1 MSESRTQ
8 AFGELAAELLRNR
21 LAFRFQ
27 ARGRSMFP
35 VIQDGEILHVQPA
48 SSRLKVGDIVLF
60 REGAKF
66 KAHRIIRKQ
75 KDHFITRGDAGIKAD
90 AAIQK
95 GQIVGKITAKECAQT
110 GAIVRLG
117 GRRARMKFF
126 AAEARRQAR
135 KYLSRPRGVAGA
147 ALLLCFLSLAVPFA
161 HSQVALD
168 VVAPFTLTSVANAA
182 GGTTV
187 YTGTITGGAA
197 NAYVGVVFT
206 IAGFTTAA
214 DNGTFTCT
222 ASTATTLTLNN
233 AAGVAQTHAA
243 TATSLA
249 TSSLAQSVTQAANT
263 VTVAHNTITAS
274 NLLMVVGISTNISAQ
289 STLTLT
295 GAIAAGANTVYTG
308 TINGGGSNAYVGFTF
323 TVAGFTGG
331 GTPDNGTFICTA
343 STPTTLTLA
352 NAVGVT
358 RAHAATATAAT
369 FQSVTGVTYNGV
381 ALTSAGSHNDP
392 TNVRRV
398 ELWYLIAPATGNNNV
413 VVTENLVA
421 GGSVPTVVGATTF
434 SGADQTSP
442 IRTFASNDGN
452 SDSANVTVT
461 SSANDMVI
469 DTVAVDG
476 THTVASGTGTQVQQW
491 ALATG
496 ATAADVYGFGSTH
509 GGAASVPMSEVLNSA
524 TIWSDAAVSIQ
535 PLQTDL
541 SVSVSGTSALFPANL
556 VYTVTVTNNG
566 PTAIPSSGSV
576 PGTTVT
582 LTDTLAA
589 GLTLVSA
596 TPTQGSCSGTTT
608 ITCNLVTNAAGIG
621 IGSSV
626 TITITVT
633 PGAPGGYPNTASVT
647 SSMPDLVNANNSATG
662 VAYSSFAACATTA
675 PAPGGVLTGTIN
687 TYYPGTATANAGS
700 TSITLGAATGA
711 ATAIASGDLVLIIQ
725 MQDAAINFTNTSA
738 YGDGLSGSGS
748 TSLNNAGAYE
758 YATATSAVPAGG
770 GTLTVTAAGPGGG
783 LLFTYTSAA
792 ASAAQGARTFQVV
805 RVPNYTTATLGAAL
819 TASAWNGSTGGILA
833 LNLSGL
839 LTLNG
844 ATVHADGLGFRG
856 GAGLDLV
863 GSLVNLTQ
871 VANHVGATTVYTGT
885 ITGGAANALA
895 GTTFIVAGFTN
906 ALNNG
911 TFVATAS
918 TATTLTLANA
928 NGVAVTQAGT
938 ASISPGATNGDFL
951 FPSPNSYVTPGPN
964 ARIGAD
970 GSKAEGIAGTP
981 HWLISAGAPASSAQT
996 YAEGYPIGSM
1006 GRGAPGNAGGGG
1018 TDGDPVNTAAPGGND
1033 QNAGGGGGAN
1043 GGTGGQ
1049 GGDTWNSNLTT
1060 GGFGGA
1066 AFPADINRVVLGGGG
1081 GSGSSNN
1088 NNNVLS
1094 SSGAAGGGII
1104 MIRAGSLTGTATITA
1119 NGAAAYNNTPND
1131 AAGGG
1136 GGGGS
1141 IIVLTG
1147 NGGEGGL
1154 TLQAQGGRGGDAWDT
1169 QPYSNANRHGPGGG
1183 GGGGV
1188 VLTSSVTGTPT
1199 ISVTGGASG
1208 VTLTGPSVSYG
1219 ATPGTAGV
1227 SATNLTLSS
1236 SPGQHSAA
1244 ICTDMAITK
1253 TGAPQPVLQ
1262 NATLTYTVKVTN
1274 NGPQTATGVVITDTL
1289 PSQVTYVSA
1298 IATGTGSCSQSGGV
1312 VTCNYATMVN
1322 GDIETIIIKVTA
1334 TTPSLALNTAIVNS
1348 ATPDPVLSNN
1358 TATFTSTI
1366 EFPNA
1371 VRINS
1376 FDAGKNG
1383 SVVLV
1388 TWKSGGEFHN
1398 LGFNVYREV
1407 AGAKVQINPS
1417 LIAGSALLMNE
1428 VQQRHGAKSYAW
1440 IDRAPASG
1448 AQYWLEDVDLN
1459 GARTMH
1465 GPIAVSAGPPSPQAI
1480 ARVSS
1485 GNSAAL
1491 TVASTVALGSGTRI
1505 RETVAAPRPNAT
1517 TLNTG
1522 FQFAAGPAV
1531 KIYVDHEGWYH
1542 ITQPQLVAAGLDP
1555 TANANTLHL
1564 YAEGVE
1570 QPIQIT
1576 GASTSFGPQAAIE
1589 FYGTAIDTPYS
1600 GQRAYWL
1607 VSGGGPGLR
1616 ISAAPPAGSSGP
1628 QPQSFIQ
1635 TVELRDRTT
1644 YFAAL
1649 LRDNTDNFF
1658 GPLISPTP
1666 ETQTLNL
1673 VNLAP
1678 GQSSITVALQGVTQ
1692 SQQHD
1697 VTVTL
1702 NGTTLGNVTFTGQ
1715 QEGRAAFVIPA
1726 GTLVSG
1732 LNTITMTSQLG
1743 ASDLSLVDYIDVSVP
1758 HAFTA
1763 ASDVLKF
1770 TAAAGNTVAIG
1781 GFLNPPTRLVDITNP
1796 LQPLTVT
1803 FTTSTQSS
1811 GYALQATVPWTSS
1824 GTHSLLALADD
1835 ALAAPVAFAP
1845 HAPSNLHSPQPG
1857 AQVVMLTA
1865 PQFKPQLAPLA
1876 ALRQAQGRSV
1886 AIVSVDDVYDEF
1898 NFGERSP
1905 YAIRTFLQTAT
1916 TAWKTSPHF
1925 LLLAGDAS
1933 VDPRNYLGFGFF
1945 DFVPTK
1951 IVITAELKTAS
1962 DDWFSDFNNTGFAT
1976 MATGRLPAR
1985 TTADAQSLV
1994 SKILAYSNA
2003 PPASWTNDTM
2013 LVADINDPGTNFTQA
2028 AQAVQKF
2035 LPQTMNVS
2043 DVFASTLGPAT
2054 AHQQLIAGINSGQ
2067 LLVNYNGHGSV
2078 EIWGSGLFDDTA
2090 AAALVNGN
2098 KLPLV
2103 VAMNCLN
2110 GFFHDVYTQS
2120 LAEAL
2125 MLAPNGGAVSVWA
2138 SSGLT
2143 APGPQFQM
2151 DQTLVKTLFSQPSTT
2166 LGDAVLLAKQ
2176 NIADPDVRKTFIL
2189 FGDPLLRLK
2198 LPNAAIAVGNSRS
2211 NLRMKSPGGK

>member
-1 MSESRTQ
+1 MNESRSQ
-8 AFGELAAELLRNR
+8 VFGKLAEELLENS

-27 ARGRSMFP
+27 AHGRSMFP
-35 VIQDGEILHVQPA
+35 VIQDGEILHVRCA
-48 SSRLKVGDIVLF
+48 TRLKIGDIVLF
-60 REGAKF
+60 RQNEKF
-66 KAHRIIRKQ
+66 KAHRIISKQ
-75 KDHFITRGDAGIKAD
+75 KDHFITRGDAGINAD

-95 GQIVGKITAKECAQT
+95 GQIVGKITAKECAQS
-110 GAIVRLG
+110 GATVRLDG
-117 GRRARMKFF
+117 MRARMKFF

-135 KYLSRPRGVAGA
+135 KYLSRLRHFAGA
-147 ALLLCFLSLAVPFA
+147 ALLLCFLLSLAVPSA
-161 HSQVALD
+161 SSQVALD
-168 VVAPFTLTSVANAA
+168 APGPFALTSVANAA
-182 GGTTV
+182 AGTTV

-206 IAGFTTAA
+206 IAGFGNAA
-214 DNGTFTCT
+214 NNGTFTCT
-222 ASTATTLTLNN
+222 ASTATTITLTN
-233 AAGVAQTHAA
+233 AAGVAQTQAA
-243 TATSLA
+243 TATPLP
-249 TSSLAQSVTQAANT
+249 TSSITRVVTRAANT
-263 VTVAHNTITAS
+263 VTLAHNTFTGS
-274 NLLMVVGISTNISAQ
+274 NLVLVVGVSMNISAK
-289 STLTLT
+289 
-295 GAIAAGANTVYTG
+295 INTV
-308 TINGGGSNAYVGFTF
+308 VG
-323 TVAGFTGG
+323 
-331 GTPDNGTFICTA
+331 
-343 STPTTLTLA
+343 
-352 NAVGVT
+352 
-358 RAHAATATAAT
+358 
-369 FQSVTGVTYNGV
+369 GVTYNGV
-381 ALTSAGSHNDP
+381 ALTSAGAHNDS

-398 ELWYLIAPATGNNNV
+398 EMWYLINPPTGNNNV
-413 VVTENLVA
+413 VVTVNVGA
-421 GGSVPTVVGATTF
+421 GGNPNIGTVVGATTYT
-434 SGADQTSP
+434 GADQTTP

-452 SDSANVTVT
+452 SDAASVNVP
-461 SSANDMVI
+461 SGANDMVM
-469 DTVAVDG
+469 DTVAITG
-476 THTVASGTGTQVQQW
+476 TLTVTSASGTQVQQW
-491 ALATG
+491 AATSGG
-496 ATAADVYGFGSTH
+496 AGTDVYGYSSTH
-509 GGAASVPMSEVLNSA
+509 TGAASVPMSEVVSGA
-524 TIWSDAAVSIQ
+524 GRWSDGAVSIQ

-541 SVSVSGTSALFPANL
+541 AVTVSGTSALFPTNL
-556 VYTVTVTNNG
+556 SYTITVKNNG
-566 PTAIPSSGSV
+566 PTAIPSAGSV

-582 LTDTLAA
+582 LTDTLAG
-589 GLTLVSA
+589 GLTLVSS
-596 TPTQGSCSGTTT
+596 TPTQGTCSGTTT
-608 ITCNLVTNAAGIG
+608 ITCNLVTNAAGIAVG
-621 IGSSV
+621 ASV
-626 TITITVT
+626 TITVVVT

-647 SSMPDLVNANNSATG
+647 SSTPDLVNANNSATG
-662 VAYSSFAACATTA
+662 VAYSAFAACATSTVT
-675 PAPGGVLTGTIN
+675 PGGTLTGTIN
-687 TYYPGTATANAGS
+687 TYHPGTATANAGA
-700 TSITLGAATGA
+700 TSITLGTATGA

-725 MQDAAINFTNTSA
+725 MQDAAINSFNSSS
-738 YGDGLSGSGS
+738 YGDGVSGSGS
-748 TSLNNAGAYE
+748 TALNNAGGYE
-758 YATATSAVPAGG
+758 YATATSAVPLGG

-783 LLFTYTSAA
+783 LLYTYTSAA
-792 ASAAQGARTFQVV
+792 ASVTQGARTFQVV
-805 RVPNYTTATLGAAL
+805 RVPNYSTATIGAAL

-833 LNLSGL
+833 LNVSGA
-839 LTLNG
+839 LTLGG
-844 ATVHADGLGFRG
+844 ATVNLNGLGFRG
-856 GAGLDLV
+856 GAALQLQ
-863 GSLVNLTQ
+863 GSVAPLTS
-871 VANHVGATTVYTGT
+871 VANAAGGNTVYTGT
-885 ITGGAANALA
+885 VTGGAANALA

-906 ALNNG
+906 AANNG

-928 NGVAVTQAGT
+928 AGVAETHAAT
-938 ASISPGATNGDFL
+938 ASMSPGATTSDYL
-951 FPSPNSYVTPGPN
+951 FPSPNSYAGA

-981 HWLISAGAPASSAQT
+981 HWVESAATFLNTNQA
-996 YAEGYPIGSM
+996 YAEGYPNGSM
-1006 GRGAPGNAGGGG
+1006 ARGAPGNAGGGG
-1018 TDGDPVNTAAPGGND
+1018 TDGDPALTAAPGGND
-1033 QNAGGGGGAN
+1033 QNSGGGGGAN
-1043 GGTGGQ
+1043 GGSGGQ
-1049 GGDTWNSNLTT
+1049 GGNTWNSDLSV
-1060 GGFGGA
+1060 GGSGGT
-1066 AFPADINRVVLGGGG
+1066 AFPANINRVVLGGGG
-1081 GSGSSNN
+1081 GAGSSNN
-1088 NNNVLS
+1088 NNSTQS
-1094 SSGAAGGGII
+1094 SSGSAGGGIV
-1104 MIRAGSLTGTATITA
+1104 MIRAGSLTGTATVTA
-1119 NGAAAYNNTPND
+1119 NGAAAFNTTPND
-1131 AAGGG
+1131 GGG
-1136 GGGGS
+1136 GGGAGGS
-1141 IIVLTG
+1141 IVILSG
-1147 NGGEGGL
+1147 GGGEIGL
-1154 TLQAQGGRGGDAWDT
+1154 TVSATGGRGGDAWDAGA
-1169 QPYSNANRHGPGGG
+1169 NALGNRHGPGGG

-1188 VLTSSVTGTPT
+1188 VLLSGAPASLT
-1199 ISVTGGASG
+1199 VTGGANG
-1208 VTLTGPSVSYG
+1208 VTLNTATMPYG
-1219 ATPGTAGV
+1219 ATAGAAGI
-1227 SATNLTLSS
+1227 SATNISLSS
-1236 SPGQHSAA
+1236 SPGPHSAA

-1262 NATLTYTVKVTN
+1262 NAILTYAVKVTN
-1274 NGPQTATGVVITDTL
+1274 NGPQTATGVVIVDTL
-1289 PSQVTYVSA
+1289 PSQVTFVSA
-1298 IATGTGSCSQSGGV
+1298 TATGIGSCSQAAGV

-1322 GDIETIIIKVTA
+1322 GDVETITIKVTA
-1334 TTPSLALNTAIVNS
+1334 ATPSLALNTAVVNS
-1348 ATPDPVLSNN
+1348 ATPDPALANN

-1376 FDAGKNG
+1376 FDAGQNG
-1383 SVVLV
+1383 SAVLV

-1398 LGFNVYREV
+1398 LGFNVYREL
-1407 AGAKVQINPS
+1407 AGARVQLNPS

-1440 IDRAPASG
+1440 IDRSPVAG

-1459 GARTMH
+1459 GARSMH
-1465 GPIAVSAGPPSPQAI
+1465 GPIAVSSGPASPQAF
-1480 ARVSS
+1480 ARVAI

-1491 TVASTVALGSGTRI
+1491 TMASTVSLGSNTRV
-1505 RETVAAPRPNAT
+1505 REAVAAPRPNAT

-1522 FQFAAGPAV
+1522 FQLAAGPAV
-1531 KIYVDHEGWYH
+1531 KVYVDHEGWYH
-1542 ITQPQLVAAGLDP
+1542 ITQPQLVAAGLNP
-1555 TANANTLHL
+1555 AVNPNTLHL

-1576 GASTSFGPQAAIE
+1576 GASTSFGPQADIE

-1607 VSGGGPGLR
+1607 VSGAGPGLR

-1635 TVELRDRTT
+1635 TVELKDRTT

-1673 VNLAP
+1673 DNIAP

-1702 NGTTLGNVTFTGQ
+1702 NGTTLGNVIFTGQ

-1726 GTLVSG
+1726 ATLINGANS
-1732 LNTITMTSQLG
+1732 ITMTSQLG
-1743 ASDLSLVDYIDVSVP
+1743 SRDISLVDYINVSSP

-1763 ASDVLKF
+1763 ALDLLKF
-1770 TAAAGNTVAIG
+1770 TATPGNTVTVG
-1781 GFLNPPTRLVDITNP
+1781 GFLKPPTRLIDITNP
-1796 LQPLTVT
+1796 LQPLTVA

-1835 ALAAPVAFAP
+1835 ALAVPVAFAS
-1845 HAPSNLHSPQPG
+1845 HSPSNLHNPQPG

-1865 PQFKPQLAPLA
+1865 PQFKPQIAPLA
-1876 ALRQAQGRSV
+1876 ALRRSQGKSV
-1886 AIVSVDDVYDEF
+1886 AIVTVDDVYDEF

-1925 LLLAGDAS
+1925 LLLMGDAS

-1945 DFVPTK
+1945 DFVPTR
-1951 IVITAELKTAS
+1951 IVTTAELKTAS

-1985 TTADAQSLV
+1985 TTTDAQSLV
-1994 SKILAYSNA
+1994 DKILAYSSA
-2003 PPASWTNDTM
+2003 PTASWTNDTM
-2013 LVADINDPGTNFTQA
+2013 LVADINDPGTNFSQA
-2028 AQAVQKF
+2028 AQALQKL

-2043 DVFASTLGPAT
+2043 DVFASTLGSAT
-2054 AHQQLIAGINSGQ
+2054 AHQQLVAGINSGQ
-2067 LLVNYNGHGSV
+2067 VLVNYNGHGSV
-2078 EIWGSGLFDDTA
+2078 EIWGSGLLDDTT

-2110 GFFHDVYTQS
+2110 GFFHDVYSQS

-2198 LPNAAIAVGNSRS
+2198 VSNAPIAVGNPRS
-2211 NLRMKSPGGK
+2211 NLRMKSPGGN